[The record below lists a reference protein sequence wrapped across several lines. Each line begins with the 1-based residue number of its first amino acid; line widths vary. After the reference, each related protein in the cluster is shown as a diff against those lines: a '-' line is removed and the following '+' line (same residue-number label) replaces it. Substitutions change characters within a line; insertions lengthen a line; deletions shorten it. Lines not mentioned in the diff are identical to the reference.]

1 MRPRRALDRRT
12 RTVSAGRAMSDS
24 PCVLPGSPVRRPG
37 GAARTPTGG
46 AAPSLRRGTEAHPD
60 PGRGAVPDPRLPQNG
75 GMGIRIVAVRPGAP
89 PAVVLEQLGEIVV
102 RAYDEVGALE
112 GDDEYVPELRD
123 VARRVREAVVFAA
136 LDEADG
142 TPLGCVTYVPGPD
155 NAWAEHLRA
164 GEASIRMLAV
174 DPAAQRRGVG
184 TALVEACLVRARA
197 DGRRAVF
204 LHSLPVMTGAQRVYD
219 RLGFRRVPERDWVF
233 PDFLLLGF
241 VLDLA

>member
-1 MRPRRALDRRT
+1 
-12 RTVSAGRAMSDS
+12 
-24 PCVLPGSPVRRPG
+24 
-37 GAARTPTGG
+37 
-46 AAPSLRRGTEAHPD
+46 
-60 PGRGAVPDPRLPQNG
+60 
-75 GMGIRIVAVRPGAP
+75 MGLRIVAVRPGAT

-102 RAYDEVGALE
+102 RAYDAVGALE

-142 TPLGCVTYVPGPD
+142 MPLGCVTYVPGPD

-174 DPAAQRRGVG
+174 DPAAQGRGVG

-204 LHSLPVMTGAQRVYD
+204 LHSLPVMTGAQRIYD

-233 PDFLLLGF
+233 PDFLLMGF

>member
-1 MRPRRALDRRT
+1 
-12 RTVSAGRAMSDS
+12 
-24 PCVLPGSPVRRPG
+24 
-37 GAARTPTGG
+37 
-46 AAPSLRRGTEAHPD
+46 
-60 PGRGAVPDPRLPQNG
+60 
-75 GMGIRIVAVRPGAP
+75 MGIRIVAARPGAI

-102 RAYDEVGALE
+102 RAYDAVGALE

-174 DPAAQRRGVG
+174 DPAAQGRGVG
-184 TALVEACLVRARA
+184 TALVGACLVRARA

-233 PDFLLLGF
+233 PDFLLMGF

>member
-1 MRPRRALDRRT
+1 
-12 RTVSAGRAMSDS
+12 
-24 PCVLPGSPVRRPG
+24 
-37 GAARTPTGG
+37 
-46 AAPSLRRGTEAHPD
+46 
-60 PGRGAVPDPRLPQNG
+60 
-75 GMGIRIVAVRPGAP
+75 MGIRIVAVRPGAT
-89 PAVVLEQLGEIVV
+89 PAVVLEQLGDIVV
-102 RAYDEVGALE
+102 RAYDAVGALE

-174 DPAAQRRGVG
+174 DPAAQGRGVG

-233 PDFLLLGF
+233 PDFLLMGF
-241 VLDLA
+241 GLDLA